1 MCEFRLV
8 VAVAHDQERFGR
20 EFALQ
25 AIEQRRIV
33 LRGHAL
39 AAHVFVDIGR
49 VAKVAP
55 VRRQLGS
62 QPAVPGKMIGDS
74 IDIKEE
80 RPVPALA
87 RDNLFCL
94 VEIEAVALEI
104 LSAKIGHV
112 EIAADA
118 GRLLEGARAQESTVE
133 WIEAKGLVTAV
144 RKRGGQSAL
153 NAAGGDAR
161 DRSRETPIGSCRE
174 AGEHI
179 IFREPAGAAIAFD
192 DQLARLAVK
201 RAEMIL
207 V

>member
-1 MCEFRLV
+1 
-8 VAVAHDQERFGR
+8 
-20 EFALQ
+20 
-25 AIEQRRIV
+25 
-33 LRGHAL
+33 
-39 AAHVFVDIGR
+39 
-49 VAKVAP
+49 
-55 VRRQLGS
+55 
-62 QPAVPGKMIGDS
+62 MIGDS
-74 IDIKEE
+74 IDIEEE

-87 RDNLFCL
+87 RDDLFCL

-118 GRLLEGARAQESTVE
+118 GRLLEGARAQEGTVE
-133 WIEAKGLVTAV
+133 WVEAKGLVTAV

-207 V
+207 VSGRYVDARYGGDVEVRLVVQENDVGQLAGRHAVGNQRRLQALGDGRAGIKIAVRDQLVHRLDAGTGEF